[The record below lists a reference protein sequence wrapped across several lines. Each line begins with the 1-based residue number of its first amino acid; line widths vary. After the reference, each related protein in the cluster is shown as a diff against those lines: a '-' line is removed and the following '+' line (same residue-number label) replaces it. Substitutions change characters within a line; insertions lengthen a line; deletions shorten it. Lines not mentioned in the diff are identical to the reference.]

1 MSMLRYITK
10 RLLLTVPVLIGVSLI
25 VFGLVHLAPGGPV
38 RVMLGPLQ
46 NEELVTQIR
55 AELGLDQPLYVQYG
69 TWLWDA
75 MHGDFGTSWTVKQG
89 EPVLSLIADRL
100 PLTLELSLLS
110 MLLAVSI
117 AIPAGIISAVKQDE
131 AADHTA
137 RIAALA
143 GISVPNFWLGIILIM
158 IFAVHLSQPW
168 GTGGWVPPGEDPV
181 ANLQNLILPTIA
193 LGTAY
198 SALIM
203 RMMRSEMLD
212 TMNKDYIKTARAMG
226 IGNREIVLKD
236 AAKNALIPVVTVIG
250 VGLGNLMNGAIVT
263 ETVFTLPGIGT
274 LLITAINRR
283 DFRVIQSLILFIS
296 VVFVFANL
304 AVDILYAYLDPRI
317 RYGGGD

>member
-1 MSMLRYITK
+1 
-10 RLLLTVPVLIGVSLI
+10 
-25 VFGLVHLAPGGPV
+25 
-38 RVMLGPLQ
+38 
-46 NEELVTQIR
+46 
-55 AELGLDQPLYVQYG
+55 
-69 TWLWDA
+69 

-100 PLTLELSLLS
+100 PLTLELSILS
-110 MLLAVSI
+110 MILAVGI

-131 AADHTA
+131 AADHSA

-158 IFAVHLSQPW
+158 IFAVHFSQPW
-168 GTGGWVPPGEDPV
+168 GTGGWVPPWEDPV
-181 ANLQNLILPTIA
+181 ANIQNLILPTIA

-236 AAKNALIPVVTVIG
+236 AAKNALIPVVAVIG

>member
-1 MSMLRYITK
+1 MSMARFVIK
-10 RLLLTVPVLIGVSLI
+10 RLLLVVPVLAGVSLV
-25 VFGLVHLAPGGPV
+25 VFGLVHLSPGGPV

-46 NEELVTQIR
+46 SADLVTEIR
-55 AELGLDQPLYVQYG
+55 AELGLDEPLYVQYL

-75 MHGDFGTSWTVKQG
+75 AHGDLGTSWTVQQG
-89 EPVLSLIADRL
+89 EPVLSLIASRV

-110 MLLAVSI
+110 MFLAVLI
-117 AIPAGIISAVKQDE
+117 AIPTGIISAVRQNE
-131 AADHTA
+131 AADHAA
-137 RIAALA
+137 RVAALT
-143 GISVPNFWLGIILIM
+143 GISIPNFWLGIILIM
-158 IFAVHLSQPW
+158 IFAVQFSFQW
-168 GTGGWVPPGEDPV
+168 GTGGWTPPWVDPV
-181 ANLQNLILPTIA
+181 ANLQQLVLPTIA

-212 TMNKDYIKTARAMG
+212 TLNKDYIKTARAMG
-226 IGNREIVLKD
+226 ISTREVVLKD
-236 AAKNALIPVVTVIG
+236 ASKNALIPVVTVIG

-263 ETVFTLPGIGT
+263 ETVFNLPGIGQ

-283 DFRVIQSLILFIS
+283 DFRVIQALILFIS

-317 RYGGGD
+317 RYEGRD

>member
-1 MSMLRYITK
+1 MSMLRYVTK
-10 RLLLTVPVLIGVSLI
+10 RLLLTVPVLIGVSLV
-25 VFGLVHLAPGGPV
+25 VFGLVHLSPGGPV

-46 NEELVTQIR
+46 NEQLVSEIR
-55 AELGLDQPLYVQYG
+55 AELGLDEPLYVQYG
-69 TWLWDA
+69 KWLFDA
-75 MHGDFGTSWTVKQG
+75 VQGDFGTSWTVKQG
-89 EPVLSLIADRL
+89 EPVTSLIAERL

-110 MLLAVSI
+110 MTLAVAI
-117 AIPAGIISAVKQDE
+117 AIPAGIISAVRQDE
-131 AADHTA
+131 TADHTA

-158 IFAVHLSQPW
+158 VFAVQLSQPW
-168 GTGGWVPPGEDPV
+168 GTGGWTPPWVDLVENIQG
-181 ANLQNLILPTIA
+181 LILPTIA

-212 TMNKDYIKTARAMG
+212 TLNKDYIKTARAMG
-226 IGNREIVLKD
+226 IGGYEIVLKD

-263 ETVFTLPGIGT
+263 ETVFSLPGIGT

-283 DFRVIQSLILFIS
+283 DFRVIQALILFIS

-304 AVDILYAYLDPRI
+304 AVDVLYAYLDPRI